1 MKKPTF
7 RVRRILST
15 TSMKKFRSQELSMLG
30 AVLFLSV
37 MLFVFVF
44 FLDST
49 KDLRGRATDSVATVC
64 NRSCTENR
72 DCLSN
77 MVCWPYGRP
86 SDQKGYCRLDSN
98 PNNDQCQDR
107 QGQGFIVQVYNDL
120 NANGIR
126 DNNEQGAGWDV
137 LWDRNKDES
146 WRPYMTYADKNG
158 EGGRIA
164 NLDAGDII
172 RVRIQGKG
180 GWEVITP
187 TEMQQ
192 VMANETTRVAYFG
205 VRQVGAKSTATPKA
219 SVQPAITKGGL
230 GGVTEPELVLPSPT
244 SKLQILTSP
253 SPTPTPVVI
262 QQPKQSLGFLGWM
275 RQLFRRFYCG
285 VSKSCTEI

>member
-1 MKKPTF
+1 MPVHK
-7 RVRRILST
+7 VRHTRHT
-15 TSMKKFRSQELSMLG
+15 TSMKRFRSQELGMLG

-37 MLFVFVF
+37 MLFLFVF

-49 KDLRGRATDSVATVC
+49 KDLRGRAVDSVATVC

-126 DNNEQGAGWDV
+126 DNNEQGAGWDA

-158 EGGRIA
+158 EGGRVA

-172 RVRIQGKG
+172 RVRIQGKS

-187 TEMQQ
+187 TEMQL

-205 VRQVGAKSTATPKA
+205 VRQPGAKGIATPKA
-219 SVQPAITKGGL
+219 SVQPAVTKGGL
-230 GGVTEPELVLPSPT
+230 GGEPELALPSPT
-244 SKLQILTSP
+244 PKLQILTSP
-253 SPTPTPVVI
+253 SPSPTPVVI
-262 QQPKQSLGFLGWM
+262 QQPQQSLGFLGWL

-285 VSKSCTEI
+285 VSRSCTEI